1 MFTSVS
7 SRSASAYKRVGIET
21 SVDNAD
27 PHKLVVLLF
36 DALNQALGAA
46 RLAIQNGDVP
56 AKCKHINHAV
66 RIFEEGLIAPLNLQ
80 EGGDLAA
87 NLHSS
92 VHLLC
97 AASYYRQHQKRHQH
111 HRRSSAC
118 DGARLQQLEAN
129 QREWPRLPATGLKRG
144 VPSCHKC

>member
-36 DALNQALGAA
+36 DALTQTLGSA
-46 RLAIQNGDVP
+46 RLAMQSGDIP
-56 AKCKHINHAV
+56 AKCKHISHAV

-80 EGGDLAA
+80 EGGELAA
-87 NLHSS
+87 NLHDLYSYCVQRLTIANIRNDISIIEEVQRVIEPVSS
-92 VHLLC
+92 GWKQINGNGP
-97 AASYYRQHQKRHQH
+97 AY
-111 HRRSSAC
+111 
-118 DGARLQQLEAN
+118 LQ
-129 QREWPRLPATGLKRG
+129 P
-144 VPSCHKC
+144 V

>member
-36 DALNQALGAA
+36 DALNQALGGA

-80 EGGDLAA
+80 EGGELAA
-87 NLHSS
+87 NLHSLYTYCVQRLTIANIKNDIS
-92 VHLLC
+92 IIEEVQ
-97 AASYYRQHQKRHQH
+97 RVMEPV
-111 HRRSSAC
+111 SSGWKQINGNGPAY
-118 DGARLQQLEAN
+118 LQ
-129 QREWPRLPATGLKRG
+129 P
-144 VPSCHKC
+144 V

>member
-36 DALNQALGAA
+36 DALNQALGGA

-80 EGGDLAA
+80 EGGELAA
-87 NLHSS
+87 NLHSLYTYC
-92 VHLLC
+92 VQRLTI
-97 AASYYRQHQKRHQH
+97 ANIKNDINIIEEVQRVMEPV
-111 HRRSSAC
+111 SSGWKQINGNGPAY
-118 DGARLQQLEAN
+118 LQ
-129 QREWPRLPATGLKRG
+129 P
-144 VPSCHKC
+144 V

>member
-36 DALNQALGAA
+36 DALSQALGGA

-56 AKCKHINHAV
+56 AKCKHINHAI

-80 EGGDLAA
+80 EGGELAA
-87 NLHSS
+87 NLDALYSYCVQRLIIANLKNEISIIEEVQRVMEPVSS
-92 VHLLC
+92 GWKQINGNGP
-97 AASYYRQHQKRHQH
+97 AY
-111 HRRSSAC
+111 
-118 DGARLQQLEAN
+118 LQ
-129 QREWPRLPATGLKRG
+129 P
-144 VPSCHKC
+144 V

>member
-36 DALNQALGAA
+36 DALQQTLGSA
-46 RLAIQNGDVP
+46 RVAIQNGDVP
-56 AKCKHINHAV
+56 GKCKHINHAV

-80 EGGDLAA
+80 DGGELAR
-87 NLHSS
+87 NLHDLYTYCVQRLTIANIRSD
-92 VHLLC
+92 VAILEEVQRVIEPV
-97 AASYYRQHQKRHQH
+97 ASGWKQINGQGPAY
-111 HRRSSAC
+111 
-118 DGARLQQLEAN
+118 LQ
-129 QREWPRLPATGLKRG
+129 P
-144 VPSCHKC
+144 V

>member
-36 DALNQALGAA
+36 DALTQALGGA
-46 RLAIQNGDVP
+46 RLAMQHGDVP

-80 EGGDLAA
+80 EGGELAA
-87 NLHSS
+87 NLHALYTYCVHRLTVANLKSDASIIEEVQRVMEPVSS
-92 VHLLC
+92 GWKQINGNGP
-97 AASYYRQHQKRHQH
+97 AY
-111 HRRSSAC
+111 
-118 DGARLQQLEAN
+118 LQ
-129 QREWPRLPATGLKRG
+129 P
-144 VPSCHKC
+144 V

>member
-36 DALNQALGAA
+36 DALNQALGGA

-80 EGGDLAA
+80 EGGELAS
-87 NLHSS
+87 NLHALYTYCVQRLTVANIKSDAGIIEEVQRVMEPVSS
-92 VHLLC
+92 GWKQINGNGP
-97 AASYYRQHQKRHQH
+97 AY
-111 HRRSSAC
+111 
-118 DGARLQQLEAN
+118 LQ
-129 QREWPRLPATGLKRG
+129 P
-144 VPSCHKC
+144 V

>member
-36 DALNQALGAA
+36 DALNQALGGA

-80 EGGDLAA
+80 EGGELAA
-87 NLHSS
+87 NLYSLYTYCVQRLTIANIKNDISIIEEVQRVMEPVSS
-92 VHLLC
+92 GWKQINGNGP
-97 AASYYRQHQKRHQH
+97 AY
-111 HRRSSAC
+111 
-118 DGARLQQLEAN
+118 LQ
-129 QREWPRLPATGLKRG
+129 P
-144 VPSCHKC
+144 V

>member
-36 DALNQALGAA
+36 DALQQTLGSA
-46 RLAIQNGDVP
+46 RAAIQKGDVP
-56 AKCKHINHAV
+56 GKCKHINHAV

-80 EGGDLAA
+80 DGGELAR
-87 NLHSS
+87 NLHDLYTYCVQRLTIANIRSD
-92 VHLLC
+92 
-97 AASYYRQHQKRHQH
+97 AAILEEVQRVIEPVASGWKQINGQGPAY
-111 HRRSSAC
+111 
-118 DGARLQQLEAN
+118 LQ
-129 QREWPRLPATGLKRG
+129 P
-144 VPSCHKC
+144 V

>member
-36 DALNQALGAA
+36 DALNQALGGA

-56 AKCKHINHAV
+56 GKCKHINHAV

-80 EGGDLAA
+80 EGGELAA
-87 NLHSS
+87 NLHALYTYCVQRLTVANIKSDAGIIEEVQRVMEPVSS
-92 VHLLC
+92 GWKQINGNGP
-97 AASYYRQHQKRHQH
+97 AY
-111 HRRSSAC
+111 
-118 DGARLQQLEAN
+118 LQ
-129 QREWPRLPATGLKRG
+129 P
-144 VPSCHKC
+144 V

>member
-36 DALNQALGAA
+36 DALTQALGAA
-46 RLAIQNGDVP
+46 RVAMQNGDIP

-80 EGGDLAA
+80 EGGELAGNLHALYTYCVQRLTMANIRNDLAIIEEVQRVMEPI
-87 NLHSS
+87 SS
-92 VHLLC
+92 GWKQINGNGP
-97 AASYYRQHQKRHQH
+97 AY
-111 HRRSSAC
+111 
-118 DGARLQQLEAN
+118 LQ
-129 QREWPRLPATGLKRG
+129 P
-144 VPSCHKC
+144 V

>member
-36 DALNQALGAA
+36 DALNQALGGA

-56 AKCKHINHAV
+56 GKCKHINHAV

-80 EGGDLAA
+80 EGGELAA
-87 NLHSS
+87 NLHSLYTYCVQRLTIANIKNDIS
-92 VHLLC
+92 IIEEVQ
-97 AASYYRQHQKRHQH
+97 RVMEPV
-111 HRRSSAC
+111 SSGWKQINGNGPAY
-118 DGARLQQLEAN
+118 LQ
-129 QREWPRLPATGLKRG
+129 P
-144 VPSCHKC
+144 V

>member
-36 DALNQALGAA
+36 DALQQTLGSA
-46 RLAIQNGDVP
+46 RVAIQNGDVA

-66 RIFEEGLIAPLNLQ
+66 RIFDEGLIAPLNLE
-80 EGGDLAA
+80 EGGELARNLYDLYNYCVQRLTIA
-87 NLHSS
+87 NIKSD
-92 VHLLC
+92 
-97 AASYYRQHQKRHQH
+97 ASIIEEVQRVMEPVASGWKQINGSGPAY
-111 HRRSSAC
+111 
-118 DGARLQQLEAN
+118 LQ
-129 QREWPRLPATGLKRG
+129 P
-144 VPSCHKC
+144 V

>member
-7 SRSASAYKRVGIET
+7 SRSATAYKRVGIET
-21 SVDNAD
+21 AVDNAD

-46 RLAIQNGDVP
+46 RIAIQAGDVP

-80 EGGDLAA
+80 DGGELASNLHALYTYCVQRLTIA
-87 NLHSS
+87 NLKSDIRIIEEVQHVMEPVSS
-92 VHLLC
+92 GWKQINGSGP
-97 AASYYRQHQKRHQH
+97 AY
-111 HRRSSAC
+111 
-118 DGARLQQLEAN
+118 LQ
-129 QREWPRLPATGLKRG
+129 P
-144 VPSCHKC
+144 V

>member
-27 PHKLVVLLF
+27 PHQLVVLLF
-36 DALNQALGAA
+36 DALNQALGGA

-56 AKCKHINHAV
+56 AKCKNINHAV

-80 EGGDLAA
+80 EGGELAA
-87 NLHSS
+87 NLHALYTYCVQRLTIANIRSDVAILEEVQRVMEPVSS
-92 VHLLC
+92 GWKQISGTGP
-97 AASYYRQHQKRHQH
+97 AY
-111 HRRSSAC
+111 
-118 DGARLQQLEAN
+118 LQ
-129 QREWPRLPATGLKRG
+129 P
-144 VPSCHKC
+144 V

>member
-46 RLAIQNGDVP
+46 RLAIQAGDFP
-56 AKCKHINHAV
+56 SKCKHINHAV

-80 EGGDLAA
+80 EGGELAA
-87 NLHSS
+87 NLHALYTYCVQRLTVANLKSDAAIIEEVQRVMEPISS
-92 VHLLC
+92 GWKQINGNGP
-97 AASYYRQHQKRHQH
+97 AY
-111 HRRSSAC
+111 
-118 DGARLQQLEAN
+118 LQA
-129 QREWPRLPATGLKRG
+129 
-144 VPSCHKC
+144 V

>member
-7 SRSASAYKRVGIET
+7 SRSAFAYKRVGIET

-36 DALNQALGAA
+36 DALNQALGGA

-56 AKCKHINHAV
+56 AKCKHIDHAI

-80 EGGDLAA
+80 EGGELAA
-87 NLHSS
+87 NLDALYSYCVQRLIIANLKNDINIIQEVLSVIEPVSS
-92 VHLLC
+92 GWKQINGNGP
-97 AASYYRQHQKRHQH
+97 AY
-111 HRRSSAC
+111 
-118 DGARLQQLEAN
+118 LQ
-129 QREWPRLPATGLKRG
+129 P
-144 VPSCHKC
+144 V

>member
-36 DALNQALGAA
+36 DALTQTLGSA
-46 RLAIQNGDVP
+46 RLAMQNGDIP
-56 AKCKHINHAV
+56 AKCKHISHAV

-80 EGGDLAA
+80 EGGELAA
-87 NLHSS
+87 NLHDLYSYCVQRLTIANIRNDISIIEEVQRVMEPISS
-92 VHLLC
+92 GWKQINGNGP
-97 AASYYRQHQKRHQH
+97 AY
-111 HRRSSAC
+111 
-118 DGARLQQLEAN
+118 LQ
-129 QREWPRLPATGLKRG
+129 P
-144 VPSCHKC
+144 V